1 MTDHLETAPS
11 ADDTIIDRVR
21 ALMAKAEATPF
32 PAEADAFM
40 AKAQALIHQYAID
53 EARLHGTD
61 PTSIGDERLPMAGS
75 YSRERSH
82 VWGAV
87 AQANRCQVLTF
98 SKPGSSAVLE
108 ICLIGR
114 HRDRELVKV
123 LATSLEL
130 QAMRRMGELDLD
142 RSWETPV
149 VQRRSF
155 LRGFAGEVAHRLQRA
170 KQEQQVF
177 GSAAAA
183 LELAEAAVDDYL
195 YDNFDVSTRRSQ
207 SRIDGAAYSRG
218 RRAGATADVGSA
230 RLGRQRRELP
240 S

>member
-1 MTDHLETAPS
+1 MTAEPNSDAST
-11 ADDTIIDRVR
+11 DTSIINRVR
-21 ALMAKAEATPF
+21 ALIAKAESSPY

-40 AKAQALIHQYAID
+40 AKAQALINQYAID

-61 PTSIGDERLPMAGS
+61 PTSIGHEQLPMTGS
-75 YSRERSH
+75 YSRERAH

-87 AQANRCQVLTF
+87 AHANRCQVLTF
-98 SKPGSSAVLE
+98 SKPGSSAVMELA
-108 ICLIGR
+108 LIGR
-114 HRDRELVKV
+114 PRDRELVKV

-130 QAMRRMGELDLD
+130 QAMRRMADLDLD

-155 LRGFAGEVAHRLQRA
+155 LRGFAGEVSTRLARA
-170 KQEQQVF
+170 KADQHVF

-183 LELAEAAVDDYL
+183 LELAEVAVDSYMHDE
-195 YDNFDVSTRRSQ
+195 FDVSTRRSQ

-218 RRAGATADVGSA
+218 RRAGASADVGA
-230 RLGRQRRELP
+230 GRIGTNRGALP
-240 S
+240 R